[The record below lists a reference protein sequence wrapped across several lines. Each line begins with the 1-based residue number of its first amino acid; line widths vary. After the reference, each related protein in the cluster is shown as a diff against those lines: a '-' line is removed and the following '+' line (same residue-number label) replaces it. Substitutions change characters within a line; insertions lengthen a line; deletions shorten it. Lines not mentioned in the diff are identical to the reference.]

1 MPCYIDDHKSLE
13 ATLRH
18 NIQSNITAIF
28 FLIVGVGWIWL
39 SRSSPDDL
47 SADGK
52 IAPRA
57 GFLAP
62 DFSLLD
68 RGSNQITL
76 SELRGR
82 PVIINLWAS
91 WCIPCREEMPALEQV
106 HVAYKDQGLI
116 VLAVNATNQD
126 NQQAAIRFS
135 DNLGLTFP
143 ILFDTQGSVSKAYRL
158 QSLPTTY
165 FVDQNGIIQEVVVG
179 GPMAEAL
186 LRVRVEALLEG
197 TYP

>member
-1 MPCYIDDHKSLE
+1 MPCYIDDHQRLE
-13 ATLRH
+13 ATLRY

-28 FLIVGVGWIWL
+28 ILIAGVGWIWL
-39 SRSSPDDL
+39 SKAFPDDL
-47 SADGK
+47 SVDGK
-52 IAPRA
+52 IAPRS

-68 RGSNQITL
+68 RDSNQITL

-106 HVAYKDQGLI
+106 HQAYKDQGLI

-143 ILFDTQGSVSKAYRL
+143 ILFDTQGSVSQAYRL

-186 LRVRVEALLEG
+186 LRVRVEALLEDA
-197 TYP
+197 YP